1 MFKSEVMPK
10 AVLFD
15 LDGTLVDTAPDLVG
29 TLMALRAARGL
40 DEMEESALRPI
51 ATRGALGL
59 LEAGF
64 GHEPDYE
71 AADLREEFLSHYA
84 ANIWVRSCVFDGIE
98 RLLKQLQQH
107 GLGLGIVT
115 NKVEALAVPVVEKA
129 GWADL
134 FACLI
139 AGDTIRRSKPD
150 PAPVLEACRR
160 LNLAPEEVMFVGD
173 DPRDVES
180 GRGAGVMT
188 VVASWGYLPSGD
200 DANDWGADFIIHHP
214 SELLTLLRIEDRCS
228 P

>member
-1 MFKSEVMPK
+1 MARPEFMPK

-40 DEMEESALRPI
+40 DEMEESALRPM

-64 GHEPDYE
+64 GHEPGYE

-98 RLLKQLQQH
+98 HLLKQLQQQ

-139 AGDTIRRSKPD
+139 AGDTISRSKPD

-173 DPRDVES
+173 DPRDVEA

-188 VVASWGYLPSGD
+188 VVASWGYLPAGD
-200 DANDWGADFIIHHP
+200 DASGWGADVVINHP
-214 SELLTLLRIEDRCS
+214 SEVLTLLRTEDRCS
-228 P
+228 T